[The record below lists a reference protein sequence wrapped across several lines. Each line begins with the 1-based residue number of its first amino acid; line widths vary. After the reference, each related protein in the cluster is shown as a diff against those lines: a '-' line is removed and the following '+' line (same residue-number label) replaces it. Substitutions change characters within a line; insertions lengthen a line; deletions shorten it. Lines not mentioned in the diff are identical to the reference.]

1 MIFFLLLEDIK
12 IPLIGAREKV
22 THEADGLIK
31 ISLTFF
37 FFAFKVTDKFI
48 VKRNKFLSYI
58 KKYLTSFPTATTSR
72 AMIRTKSASAWQEHS
87 NQGLRLLRKKHL
99 GYPMRHTAEIGNQL
113 KDEEYLE

>member
-22 THEADGLIK
+22 THEADSLIK
-31 ISLTFF
+31 ISLTFLF

-58 KKYLTSFPTATTSR
+58 KK
-72 AMIRTKSASAWQEHS
+72 KSDLISHCY
-87 NQGLRLLRKKHL
+87 HF
-99 GYPMRHTAEIGNQL
+99 
-113 KDEEYLE
+113 

>member
-37 FFAFKVTDKFI
+37 FLLLKLLI
-48 VKRNKFLSYI
+48 NLLSKEINFYLI
-58 KKYLTSFPTATTSR
+58 LKK
-72 AMIRTKSASAWQEHS
+72 I
-87 NQGLRLLRKKHL
+87 
-99 GYPMRHTAEIGNQL
+99 
-113 KDEEYLE
+113 

>member
-37 FFAFKVTDKFI
+37 FFFAFKVTDKFI

-58 KKYLTSFPTATTSR
+58 KK
-72 AMIRTKSASAWQEHS
+72 KSDLISHC
-87 NQGLRLLRKKHL
+87 H
-99 GYPMRHTAEIGNQL
+99 HF
-113 KDEEYLE
+113 